1 MATITHNDGIFV
13 VVVDDDDDDDSQILK
28 CLNKSMT
35 FGFWNLELSA
45 ALFRIPGQKLT
56 L

>member
-1 MATITHNDGIFV
+1 MTTINYNQGIF
-13 VVVDDDDDDDSQILK
+13 DDDDDDDSQILK

-56 L
+56 V

>member
-1 MATITHNDGIFV
+1 MATIIYNQGIFD
-13 VVVDDDDDDDSQILK
+13 DDDDDDDSQILK

-56 L
+56 V

>member
-1 MATITHNDGIFV
+1 MATIIYNQGIFDDA
-13 VVVDDDDDDDSQILK
+13 DDDDDDDSQILK

-45 ALFRIPGQKLT
+45 ALFRIPGQKLSV
-56 L
+56 

>member
-1 MATITHNDGIFV
+1 MTTINYNQGIF
-13 VVVDDDDDDDSQILK
+13 DDDDDDDSQILK

-45 ALFRIPGQKLT
+45 ALFRIRN
-56 L
+56 